1 MDKKLFQ
8 ISVIGLFIL
17 ILVIF
22 ATLILLQPSP
32 QEKALGNLDAA
43 GKLLDKVD
51 ISDASRLENASKELR
66 KVKLSAAAQ
75 KQLDAALAAI
85 DDAEIS
91 LAGDRARL
99 NGGSS
104 EIKYQIEQAKANLTA
119 PSFVER
125 LARVKDQILALL
137 WPVLIVILLWSLLHS
152 KASIN
157 FFKQLATIVS
167 NVKIPGGLEIDF
179 ATAIK
184 TTQEEVLK
192 EYRGKVVSKYDGLAT
207 QYQIAETLSRIVDGP
222 VKAFFK
228 TSLGKEP
235 DFRCTVHV
243 RDILFDNSIY
253 QLIDYVG
260 REKGGRGRAWSVRRG
275 MIGRTWRLEENYRK
289 GIVPKEANDLIEAWG
304 LTREET
310 KVIAKN
316 QTMLCYLI
324 KGQNK
329 SPLAMLYLDA
339 EAENAFGTDAEMDQ
353 LLTVIG
359 TEVTRFGLDK
369 ALEQVWQQAQA
380 SAPLIEIYAD
390 RK

>member
-1 MDKKLFQ
+1 MMVWLPS
-8 ISVIGLFIL
+8 IR
-17 ILVIF
+17 
-22 ATLILLQPSP
+22 LQ
-32 QEKALGNLDAA
+32 
-43 GKLLDKVD
+43 
-51 ISDASRLENASKELR
+51 RL
-66 KVKLSAAAQ
+66 
-75 KQLDAALAAI
+75 
-85 DDAEIS
+85 
-91 LAGDRARL
+91 
-99 NGGSS
+99 
-104 EIKYQIEQAKANLTA
+104 
-119 PSFVER
+119 
-125 LARVKDQILALL
+125 
-137 WPVLIVILLWSLLHS
+137 
-152 KASIN
+152 
-157 FFKQLATIVS
+157 
-167 NVKIPGGLEIDF
+167 
-179 ATAIK
+179 
-184 TTQEEVLK
+184 
-192 EYRGKVVSKYDGLAT
+192 
-207 QYQIAETLSRIVDGP
+207 LSRIVDGP

-228 TSLGKEP
+228 TNLGKEP

-253 QLIDYVG
+253 QLTDYVG